1 MYDVYEKNVGMIEE
15 LEKFSSK
22 DAAPKKRSNV
32 SLPSQHGKGK
42 HDVSSK
48 KLKRFLVL
56 ILFKIGV

>member
-1 MYDVYEKNVGMIEE
+1 MMYDVYEKNVGMIEE

-32 SLPSQHGKGK
+32 PLPSQHGKGK

-48 KLKRFLVL
+48 ETFH
-56 ILFKIGV
+56 FWN